1 MSDHEVLDREDWA
14 IARKIFL
21 ARQARF
27 TRSGERATP
36 SCANCRSWAILS
48 TSVTPAPMTYRLTC
62 INKVDIN
69 IIVQTVNFSRIG
81 GASRNT

>member
-27 TRSGERATP
+27 TRSAGWLNAKRRELLLTGDPQHLRDTG
-36 SCANCRSWAILS
+36 ANDL
-48 TSVTPAPMTYRLTC
+48 PFDMH
-62 INKVDIN
+62 
-69 IIVQTVNFSRIG
+69 Q
-81 GASRNT
+81 